1 MRLTLRTLLS
11 YLDNVLDDP
20 SRAELERQ
28 IESNENASEWIHRTR
43 DVMRRLKLGAPDVD
57 GASSVDDPNT
67 VAEYLDRT
75 LPEESVAE
83 FERVCL
89 ESDAMLAEVASCHR
103 VLAMVLA
110 ERPDVDPDTQKR
122 LHRLQA
128 DLAEATRSRV
138 ETAHPKPMAAESP
151 RTPEPAPNPGR
162 PEKPVPEYLRQQD
175 EGSWLR
181 WAPAIAALLLLAIT
195 AGLAFRPGGW
205 LNPAPQVA
213 KQDGEPL
220 VVPELADDLQE
231 AAGEAEGTAD
241 DATEPV
247 ANPAES
253 EGTEQ
258 ETPSEAT
265 GDGEELVDESET
277 EITSEPEA
285 TSKSEPDTEVPV
297 EVTDPA
303 DPAEEVMEEPANE
316 AAADQPEVLDDPTPE
331 DPEPALPEFTPPP
344 IRYLSAADQI
354 GLREIEPGSWRR
366 LEIDAELSEPT
377 RFVSAPTYRNAFVLG
392 PGVGAELVDL
402 TVAVLSPSPD
412 AETPPRVELTY
423 GRLVLSQEGD
433 SEEPVT
439 VEVVIDSV
447 PYAAT
452 LGPGAVLAIA
462 ADRPFDSGHP
472 ALEARAPLV
481 AMAHGL
487 AGTIEWS
494 SADVGL
500 KTTKPRPWIIVGDEA
515 ARIPAALSDAGW
527 VDRLE
532 VSPADRYA
540 QPELARGLLTGEPVW
555 PQLLVVAGEESFQE
569 VRSLAA
575 RAAAAV
581 GHPDPLVDSF
591 RLAKESARWRENLQ
605 MLRDTASRSVAQAGE
620 IQRVFGE
627 MFGERTAEE
636 LIDMVIGFRDEEIG
650 FDAETVARGV
660 LPEVIVPALKS
671 DDLATRVLASL
682 VLEDA
687 IEPMERPY
695 RPLDSARKRLQA
707 IRRVEKQLL
716 DGDLTP
722 RGR

>member
-11 YLDNVLDDP
+11 YLDNVLDEP

-57 GASSVDDPNT
+57 GTSSVDDPNT

-110 ERPDVDPDTQKR
+110 ERPEVDPDTQKR

-138 ETAHPKPMAAESP
+138 EMAHPKPMASETPPA
-151 RTPEPAPNPGR
+151 PEPARNPGR
-162 PEKPVPEYLRQQD
+162 PEKPVPEYLRHQD

-213 KQDGEPL
+213 KQDEPTS
-220 VVPELADDLQE
+220 VDPEPTDD
-231 AAGEAEGTAD
+231 
-241 DATEPV
+241 
-247 ANPAES
+247 S
-253 EGTEQ
+253 EMASD
-258 ETPSEAT
+258 ET
-265 GDGEELVDESET
+265 DGS
-277 EITSEPEA
+277 
-285 TSKSEPDTEVPV
+285 
-297 EVTDPA
+297 
-303 DPAEEVMEEPANE
+303 
-316 AAADQPEVLDDPTPE
+316 LDDPTVEEAAETIEPEVTEEETPSDKVGESAEPTDGDKTAPESEAMAEEGSDAEATVSVDETGQPEESAEQPAGEADDETEPLEDPAAE
-331 DPEPALPEFTPPP
+331 DPEPALPEFAPPP
-344 IRYLSAADQI
+344 IRYLSAADQV

-366 LEIDAELSEPT
+366 IEIDSELSEPT
-377 RFVSAPTYRNAFVLG
+377 RFVSAPTYRNAFALG
-392 PGVGAELVDL
+392 SGVGAELVGL
-402 TVAVLSPSPD
+402 SEVVLSPSPD

-433 SEEPVT
+433 SEESVT

-462 ADRPFDSGHP
+462 ADRPYEPGHP
-472 ALEARAPLV
+472 SLEVRAPLV

-532 VSPADRYA
+532 VSPADGYA
-540 QPELARGLLTGEPVW
+540 QPELARALMTGEPVW
-555 PQLLVVAGEESFQE
+555 PQLLVIAGEESFQE

-591 RLAKESARWRENLQ
+591 RLAKESARWRDNLRR
-605 MLRDTASRSVAQAGE
+605 LRETASRSVAQAGE

-636 LIDMVIGFRDEEIG
+636 LIDLVVGFRDEEVG
-650 FDAETVARGV
+650 FEAEAVSQGV
-660 LPEVIVPALKS
+660 LPEVVMPALKS

-707 IRRVEKQLL
+707 IRRVEKQLEQ
-716 DGDLTP
+716 GDLLP
-722 RGR
+722 RAR